1 MALLRETLGVSEMA
15 HQVKALEIK
24 PDELSSSPWTH
35 RKWRTNKVS
44 FDHHKHS
51 GEFVTTH
58 IYEKWGKFKERGAG
72 SVHREGQA
80 LGWL

>member
-1 MALLRETLGVSEMA
+1 MKSPLTGLAKCPQ
-15 HQVKALEIK
+15 QVKALEIK

-58 IYEKWGKFKERGAG
+58 IYEKNVIKTLNHKG
-72 SVHREGQA
+72 
-80 LGWL
+80 